1 MNRQQRR
8 SLTSE
13 WNKTLDREAKKVI
26 KNSLGD
32 RWSDW
37 EDCPIDGTPYLWA
50 KKNSKYVVMGR
61 SPIKTEIGIIKPIM
75 IRHNTGGAIHSWS
88 DIQRIKNELF
98 GEESHAVE
106 YYPKVSELVDD
117 KNIYHVW
124 ILEPDYKAPFSF
136 GYKFE
141 VSHGS

>member
-61 SPIKTEIGIIKPIM
+61 SPFSASKMK
-75 IRHNTGGAIHSWS
+75 S
-88 DIQRIKNELF
+88 
-98 GEESHAVE
+98 
-106 YYPKVSELVDD
+106 LVQ
-117 KNIYHVW
+117 KLMLLSTTPRLLN
-124 ILEPDYKAPFSF
+124 
-136 GYKFE
+136 
-141 VSHGS
+141 